1 MSKLFEKLKIELLIF
16 FSFTKHFILFIVAI
30 TKSEIY
36 NKMILTYKLNLNM
49 TKYKIIIPIAFV
61 LTLVAGFVLGKMLF
75 PDYFNPKKDS
85 NLNIAAFD
93 NNQTTDNIDDD
104 RHNAITKAIEMVS
117 PSIVGINVEEE
128 REVSN
133 PFFNDPFFRQFFG
146 EQGPQKQIVRGLG
159 SGFIIS
165 EDGYI
170 LTNDHVAGNATK
182 ISVTLTTGETVN
194 AELIGSDPITDVAL
208 LKIDNDD
215 LPFVKFGNS
224 DNVIIGEWVIALG
237 NPFGLFEIN
246 DKPTVT
252 VGVVSAANMKVN
264 ADGRRVYKNMIQT
277 DASINAGNSGG
288 PLIDA
293 NGNVIG
299 MNTIIFTGNQF
310 SSGSI
315 GVGFAIAINRVI
327 KIVEELKDKGKIN
340 RNFNV
345 GFRIQGIDDQL
356 AKYYGLKSKDGVI
369 VTQILKGGISDNA
382 GLKTEDIIIFAND
395 EKVKN
400 EQDLIFAINDMR
412 VGDVLKLK
420 ILRNG
425 NEEIIEMKLVSSQ

>member
-1 MSKLFEKLKIELLIF
+1 
-16 FSFTKHFILFIVAI
+16 
-30 TKSEIY
+30 
-36 NKMILTYKLNLNM
+36 MILTYKLKLSM

-61 LTLVAGFVLGKMLF
+61 LTLVAGFVLGRMLF
-75 PDYFNPKKDS
+75 PDYFNPHKDS
-85 NLNIAAFD
+85 NLKIASFD
-93 NNQTTDNIDDD
+93 KSQTTENINDD

-128 REVSN
+128 REVRN

-182 ISVTLTTGETVN
+182 ISVTLTSGETVN
-194 AELIGSDPITDVAL
+194 AELIGSDPTSDVAL
-208 LKIDNDD
+208 LKIDKDG

-252 VGVVSAANMKVN
+252 VGVISAANMKVN

-315 GVGFAIAINRVI
+315 GVGFAISINRVT
-327 KIVEELKDKGKIN
+327 KIVEELKENGSIN

-345 GFRIQGIDDQL
+345 GFRIQGIDDKL
-356 AKYYGLKSKDGVI
+356 AKYYNLENKDGVI
-369 VTQILKGGISDNA
+369 VTQVLKGGIADNA

-395 EKVKN
+395 EKITN

-412 VGDVLKLK
+412 VGDILKLK
-420 ILRNG
+420 VLRNG
-425 NEEIIEMKLVSSQ
+425 SEEIIEMKLVSG